1 MAGIKQNVGKFQISR
16 DNYLRPFQKKTL
28 CEKSQPQ
35 KDNVSPLYEVPR
47 VVKLSETESRM
58 VVAGAGERKELLLMG
73 IESQFYKMKTVLEME
88 GGGGSTTL

>member
-1 MAGIKQNVGKFQISR
+1 M
-16 DNYLRPFQKKTL
+16 
-28 CEKSQPQ
+28 
-35 KDNVSPLYEVPR
+35 
-47 VVKLSETESRM
+47 VKLSETESRM